1 MKQKIK
7 KYGLLILIFTLCGF
21 LNYHPEILFGF
32 NSPHWGWMFSFLS
45 TILIFCFMQMRDPD
59 KWKEKLGINFK
70 RNDFGKFLIITI
82 LLSILSYFIVDHV
95 SMLDGYNF
103 KPKLFYYKTYLG
115 SNYPFHYILANYLY
129 YIPETFNEEML
140 IGALL
145 LMGLERKF
153 KKSNKNYIVIMV
165 ALIFSLMHQGL
176 YKWSP
181 VQSGELLT
189 LTTIVTLFFVGI
201 LRNSLILKT
210 RNIALSWAIHLSFN
224 LVFFSGLFITVKTG
238 KFPGEP
244 EVFNI
249 VFGNLTMLAVTGLLA
264 LISIIG
270 LNFDQLKMKI
280 TGYNN

>member
-1 MKQKIK
+1 
-7 KYGLLILIFTLCGF
+7 
-21 LNYHPEILFGF
+21 
-32 NSPHWGWMFSFLS
+32 
-45 TILIFCFMQMRDPD
+45 MRDHD
-59 KWKEKLGINFK
+59 KWEQKLGINFRK
-70 RNDFGKFLIITI
+70 ADIWKFLIITV
-82 LLSILSYFIVDHV
+82 LLSILSYFIVDYV
-95 SMLDGYNF
+95 SMLDGFSF
-103 KPKLFYYKTYLG
+103 KPKLFHYKTYLG
-115 SNYPFHYILANYLY
+115 SNYPFHYIFANYIY

-145 LMGLERKF
+145 LMGIERNF
-153 KKSNKNYIVIMV
+153 KKIDKNYIAIMV

-189 LTTIVTLFFVGI
+189 LTTIITLFFVGI

-224 LVFFSGLFITVKTG
+224 MVFFSGLFINVETK
-238 KFPGEP
+238 KFPSES

-264 LISIIG
+264 LISIIW
-270 LNFDQLKMKI
+270 LNNDKFNKKKPS
-280 TGYNN
+280 YNNV

>member
-1 MKQKIK
+1 MNQQIK
-7 KYGLLILIFTLCGF
+7 KYGLLILIFCICGF
-21 LNYHPEILFGF
+21 LNYHPQMLFGL
-32 NSPHWGWMFSFLS
+32 NSPHWGWMFSLLS
-45 TILIFCFMQMRDPD
+45 TILIISFMRIRDPE
-59 KWKEKLGINFK
+59 KWSRKLGINFK
-70 RNDFGKFLIITI
+70 KTDILKFVIITM
-82 LLSILSYFIVDHV
+82 LLSVIAFFIVDFV
-95 SMLDGYNF
+95 SMVDGYDF

-115 SNYPFHYILANYLY
+115 ANYPFHYIVANYLY

-145 LMGLERKF
+145 LMGIERRFEKL
-153 KKSNKNYIVIMV
+153 NKNYIVVIV

-189 LTTIVTLFFVGI
+189 LTTIATLFFVGV

-224 LVFFSGLFITVKTG
+224 MVFFSGLFINTG
-238 KFPGEP
+238 NGEFQDEP

-249 VFGNLTMLAVTGLLA
+249 VFGNQTMFILTGLLA
-264 LISIIG
+264 FASLIW
-270 LNFDQLKMKI
+270 LNMDKNKKEK
-280 TGYNN
+280 TG